1 MTSPLIEQPGTPA
14 IGERVHCFFRNRFAG
29 LKGPLSTV
37 QTVVGLITGIVSI
50 GGALVGIPGFFAA
63 PPTKGEIVAIVRE
76 AKTEKAVTDATIEIL
91 TPQNAVVTMLTS
103 NYFGKARYWVD
114 EGQYR
119 VRVSHPRFAVEIRQV
134 RVVPGQT
141 AEIRVQ
147 LRAGASST
155 LRQAER
161 VVDEG
166 VDTIRRLLGR

>member
-1 MTSPLIEQPGTPA
+1 MIEQPGAPA
-14 IGERVHCFFRNRFAG
+14 IGERVLSLLRSRFAG

-50 GGALVGIPGFFAA
+50 GGALLGIPGFFAA
-63 PPTKGEIVAIVRE
+63 APNKGEVVAIVQE

-91 TPQNAVVTMLTS
+91 TSQNAVVTMLTS
-103 NYFGKARYWVD
+103 NYFGKARYWVN

-119 VRVSHPRFAVEIRQV
+119 VRVSHPRFAAEIRQV
-134 RVVPGQT
+134 QVVPGQT

-155 LRQAER
+155 VRQAER

-166 VDTIRRLLGR
+166 VDTIRRLFGR

>member
-1 MTSPLIEQPGTPA
+1 VTPLIEQSPKPA
-14 IGERVHCFFRNRFAG
+14 IGERVHSFLRNRFAP

-37 QTVVGLITGIVSI
+37 QTVVGLITGILSI
-50 GGALVGIPGFFAA
+50 GGALLAIPGFFA
-63 PPTKGEIVAIVRE
+63 PPPNKGEVVAIVQE

-91 TPQNAVVTMLTS
+91 TPQNAVVTMLTP

-119 VRVSHPRFAVEIRQV
+119 VRVSHPRFAAEIRQV

-161 VVDEG
+161 VIDEG
-166 VDTIRRLLGR
+166 VDTIRRLFGR